1 MGNKKKDEI
10 AVSTEAKNRQIRILL
25 SPLQDAQVKDI
36 RLQTGRGEAE
46 TIRRAIDFYM
56 ECQQAKGLY
65 VPSPAATPAWIAEK
79 RLAAVDQH

>member
-1 MGNKKKDEI
+1 MANEKKGAQE
-10 AVSTEAKNRQIRILL
+10 APGEAKNRQIRILL

-56 ECQQAKGLY
+56 EYQQSNGLY
-65 VPSPAATPAWIAEK
+65 IPSPAATPAWIAEK
-79 RLAAVDQH
+79 RLAAADNQ